1 MELQQAVAKADQ
13 ILDEESAHPTVFY
26 DPNEKT
32 LRSKYS
38 GSVAEFA
45 QAVVLIGHLTDQN
58 SLITV
63 FDAPD
68 AGTIGGQGTLGSGIN
83 DSGVISGYYYDSG
96 NVPHGLVRASD
107 GQITEF
113 TAPGAI
119 FTLAVGINGSGEVIG
134 FSGSGGPQSG
144 MLRTAVG
151 VVTTFNAPDATNGTF
166 GASINR
172 AGGVTGLYFD
182 LNNISHG
189 FRRSVAGAPGA
200 FNVPGAGTG
209 AYQGTYP
216 NSISDKGTIAGW
228 FRDANNAV
236 HGFLMLPPM

>member
-1 MELQQAVAKADQ
+1 MLRMRALLADKGPSVPASTT
-13 ILDEESAHPTVFY
+13 LESYPDTTMTRATCLTVWCA
-26 DPNEKT
+26 PAT
-32 LRSKYS
+32 ARSR
-38 GSVAEFA
+38 
-45 QAVVLIGHLTDQN
+45 N
-58 SLITV
+58 SQRLALSSRWPWASTG
-63 FDAPD
+63 P
-68 AGTIGGQGTLGSGIN
+68 GKS
-83 DSGVISGYYYDSG
+83 ISR
-96 NVPHGLVRASD
+96 L
-107 GQITEF
+107 
-113 TAPGAI
+113 
-119 FTLAVGINGSGEVIG
+119 
-134 FSGSGGPQSG
+134 SGSGGPQSG